1 MALRLRLVAVGI
13 EGPVNLGYIF
23 RLSENFE
30 VDELYLVSPTASVAE
45 SLRWA
50 AKASDMAWK
59 ATVVGSLK
67 EALRDVELSVCTSD
81 ESSARDLLR
90 SPVSPEQAAELMI
103 ARKGTVAL
111 VVGRESVGLT
121 RDELAQCDLLCT
133 IPASPKYTALNVSNA
148 TAVLLYEIY
157 KARRKSPEYEPPSR
171 KTIAL
176 AEAYARSLAAAVGSS
191 EDDPGLSVRRL
202 LSKATA
208 AEARHLLNLLSKACS
223 SLGCRDMARRKLE
236 ELCGGPCEEA

>member
-1 MALRLRLVAVGI
+1 MRLRLVAVGI

-23 RLSENFE
+23 RLSVNFD

-59 ATVVGSLK
+59 ATIVGSLE
-67 EALRDVELSVCTSD
+67 EALKGVELSVCTSD

-90 SPVSPEQAAELMI
+90 SPITPEQAAELMN
-103 ARKGTVAL
+103 ARRGTVAL

-121 RDELAQCDLLCT
+121 RDELAKCDLLCT
-133 IPASPKYTALNVSNA
+133 IPSSPKYTALNVSNA
-148 TAVLLYEIY
+148 TAILLYEIY
-157 KARRKSPEYEPPSR
+157 KARRGAPEYEPPTR

-176 AEAYARSLAAAVGSS
+176 AEAYARSLALTVGNS
-191 EDDPGLSVRRL
+191 EDDSGLSVRKL
-202 LSKATA
+202 LSKSTA

-223 SLGCRDMARRKLE
+223 SLGCRDMARRKIE
-236 ELCGGPCEEA
+236 ELCGGPCDEA